1 MHGLNCFYKYAKGGL
16 VMIYLFLED
25 RFEEVEALAPIDIL
39 RRAGADLKTVG
50 ESGRVVTGAHGVS
63 VMADLLESDVSFDNM
78 DMVILPGGPGT
89 SNHEKSAVVRD
100 ALLYC
105 EKNKKLI
112 GAICAAPSV
121 LGHLGILRGKK
132 AVCFPGFEAE
142 LEGAT
147 VLQDPV
153 CVSQNVITAR
163 GAGVAIEFAL
173 ALTAAVFGD
182 KKSEEIRKSIQCI

>member
-1 MHGLNCFYKYAKGGL
+1 
-16 VMIYLFLED
+16 MIYLFLED

-63 VMADLLESDVSFDNM
+63 VTADLLESDVSFENM

-89 SNHEKSAVVRD
+89 SNHEKSSVVRES
-100 ALLYC
+100 LLYC
-105 EKNKKLI
+105 EKNNKLI

-132 AVCFPGFEAE
+132 AVCFPGYEAE
-142 LEGAT
+142 LEGAA
-147 VLQDPV
+147 VLQEPV

-173 ALTAAVFGD
+173 ALTATVFGD
-182 KKSEEIRKSIQCI
+182 KKSEEIRKSIQCM

>member
-1 MHGLNCFYKYAKGGL
+1 
-16 VMIYLFLED
+16 MIYLFLED

-50 ESGRVVTGAHGVS
+50 ESGRVVMGSHGVP
-63 VMADLLESDVSFDNM
+63 VTADLEESEVSFDNM

-89 SNHEKSAVVRD
+89 SNHEKSSVVRKS
-100 ALLYC
+100 LKYC
-105 EKNKKLI
+105 AENGKLI

-121 LGHLGILRGKK
+121 LGHMGILRGKN
-132 AVCFPGFEAE
+132 AVCFPGYETE

-147 VLQDPV
+147 VFQKPV

-163 GAGVAIEFAL
+163 GAGVSLEFAF
-173 ALTAAVFGD
+173 ALTAALFGD
-182 KKSEEIRKSIQCI
+182 KKSEEIRKSIQCM